1 MGTAGRKVAAA
12 AATGA
17 LLAALAAC
25 GSGSSASSENAAKG
39 TAGASASPGTT
50 AGAATGGT
58 GAPSAAA
65 GTGTATPSGDAAG
78 GAAAAGGTPA
88 AGASAPGAA
97 TPGAGTAGGPSAGT
111 AGTGTGSG
119 TAGTTTGAT
128 TGGASGGGAG
138 GAGGAGQPATGP
150 DSDTALLDSALV
162 ALLLP
167 DQKAMAGWEEEKR
180 RVDTADHATTCTAA
194 APCKGKPL
202 SGSARFATGEV
213 VVRFGVDTLP
223 GRAQAQDRYKETYGA
238 YADATKYSP
247 ADIGLLGTESRAF
260 QGQLAGRDG
269 VAIVL
274 RAGTVVATVTTE
286 GGPVDPAGTR
296 RLAAMLV
303 TRIEQAQA
311 GRTPDAALG

>member
-25 GSGSSASSENAAKG
+25 GSGSSTSSENAAKG

-50 AGAATGGT
+50 ADAATGGT

-78 GAAAAGGTPA
+78 GGAAAGGTPA
-88 AGASAPGAA
+88 AGTAGAGAA
-97 TPGAGTAGGPSAGT
+97 TPGAAAGGSSGGAAGT
-111 AGTGTGSG
+111 AGTGSG
-119 TAGTTTGAT
+119 TAGATTGAAT
-128 TGGASGGGAG
+128 TG

-150 DSDTALLDSALV
+150 DSDTALLDSALL

-167 DQKAMAGWEEEKR
+167 DQKAMTGWEEEKR

-202 SGSARFATGEV
+202 SGSARFASGEV

-223 GRAQAQDRYKETYGA
+223 GRAQAQDRYKEAYGA
-238 YADATKYSP
+238 YADATKYGP

-260 QGQLAGRDG
+260 KGDLAGRDG

-303 TRIEQAQA
+303 ARIEQAQA
-311 GRTPDAALG
+311 GRTPDAVLG